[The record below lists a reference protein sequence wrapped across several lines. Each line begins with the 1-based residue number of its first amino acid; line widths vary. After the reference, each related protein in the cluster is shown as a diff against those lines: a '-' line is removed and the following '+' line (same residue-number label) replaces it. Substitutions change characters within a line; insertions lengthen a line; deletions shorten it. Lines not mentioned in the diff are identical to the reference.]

1 MKRFGIIGHS
11 KKENV
16 GRAARI
22 IIDWLAL
29 YNLEYC
35 ISEDIATLVGIY
47 EHVVPLY
54 DMHHCIDCLL
64 SLGGDGTMLAAVR
77 AVGHYGIPIFGIN
90 AGNLGFLTEIM
101 AQDIPMALGK
111 IKDDDFTIEER
122 MVIES
127 TVIDSGD
134 PPQYALN
141 DVVLDNG
148 EDSRLVGLDLF
159 LDRQFVCSY
168 NADGLIIA
176 TPTGSTAYN
185 LAAGGPV
192 LQPRLEALIASP
204 ICPHSLTLRPLV
216 FGPDSHLTVRL
227 ANHSVNVRITVD
239 GQVSSILLPGTE
251 IAIKKA
257 PHYVRLIRLKEYDF
271 FEILRNKLHLG
282 ARPLSNNNA

>member
-1 MKRFGIIGHS
+1 MRRFGIIGHS

-16 GRAARI
+16 GRAARV

-29 YNLEYC
+29 YNLEYF
-35 ISEDIATLVGIY
+35 ISEDVGTLVGIY
-47 EHVVPLY
+47 DHVVPLNE
-54 DMHHCIDCLL
+54 MHKHIDCLL

-77 AVGHYGIPIFGIN
+77 TVGHYGIPIFGIN
-90 AGNLGFLTEIM
+90 AGNLGFLTEII

-111 IKDDDFTIEER
+111 IKDDDFIIEER

-127 TVIDSGD
+127 VVGNGERV
-134 PPQYALN
+134 PQYALN

-148 EDSRLVGLDLF
+148 EDSRLVGLDLY
-159 LDRQFVCSY
+159 LDGQFVCSY

-192 LQPRLEALIASP
+192 LQPKLEALIASP

-216 FGPDSHLTVRL
+216 FGHNSHLTVRL
-227 ANHSVNVRITVD
+227 ADNTVNVRMTVD

-251 IAIKKA
+251 IAI
-257 PHYVRLIRLKEYDF
+257 
-271 FEILRNKLHLG
+271 
-282 ARPLSNNNA
+282 NNAPLGVKLSGKKLTFFFKK

>member
-16 GRAARI
+16 GRAARV

-29 YNLEYC
+29 YNLEYY
-35 ISEDIATLVGIY
+35 ISEDVATLVGIY
-47 EHVVPLY
+47 NHVVPLNE
-54 DMHHCIDCLL
+54 MHQHIDCLL

-77 AVGHYGIPIFGIN
+77 TVGHYGIPIFGIN
-90 AGNLGFLTEIM
+90 AGNLGFLTEII

-111 IKDDDFTIEER
+111 IKDDDLIIEER

-127 TVIDSGD
+127 VVGNEDTTL
-134 PPQYALN
+134 QYALN

-159 LDRQFVCSY
+159 LDGQFVCSY

-192 LQPRLEALIASP
+192 LQPKLEALIASP

-216 FGPDSHLTVRL
+216 FGHNSRVTVRL
-227 ANHSVNVRITVD
+227 ADNSVNVRMTVD

-257 PHYVRLIRLKEYDF
+257 PHYVKLIRLKEYDF
-271 FEILRNKLHLG
+271 FEILRSKLHLG